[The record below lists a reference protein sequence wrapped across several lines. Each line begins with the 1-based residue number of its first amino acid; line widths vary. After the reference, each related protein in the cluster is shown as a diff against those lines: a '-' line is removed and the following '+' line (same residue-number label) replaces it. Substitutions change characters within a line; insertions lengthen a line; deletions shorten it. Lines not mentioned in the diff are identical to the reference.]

1 MHPRDLTLGP
11 DIASCAKLG
20 VVCASSESY
29 NDLIVLGNDH
39 GRSADEFIEDGSA
52 FCCLIAGSQVLR
64 QGLVEHTGDEDQL

>member
-1 MHPRDLTLGP
+1 MHLGDLTPGP
-11 DIASCAKLG
+11 DVANCTELG
-20 VVCASSESY
+20 IVCASSESY

-64 QGLVEHTGDEDQL
+64 QGLVEHTGDEHQL